1 MASAPEN
8 AADSCRWELGL
19 TGCFSI
25 TDIQTGRDVTPQS
38 RKACALLAY
47 LAARQGQNVPRDRLA
62 ALLWQDSDEAHAR
75 ASLRQAL
82 CDVRSATG
90 CDASPIIADRHHAR
104 LDDEAVR
111 ISGLCVSDYDEGE
124 SEPLEDLGGISE
136 NFDDWLAQERVRL
149 TEAMVE
155 GAAAH
160 VRQRLE
166 FGHGPQLMPLIRK
179 LQRIDPLNEDF
190 LQYAMVAEYQCGHAA
205 AIRKR
210 YREFASR
217 IREELGV
224 SPTFETTKLESE
236 LIGALTRAVP
246 PPVKPWAA

>member
-1 MASAPEN
+1 MASAPGN
-8 AADSCRWELGL
+8 AEANCRWELGL

-25 TDIQTGRDVTPQS
+25 HDIQSGRNVTPQS

-47 LAARQGQNVPRDRLA
+47 LAGRQGQNVPRDRLA
-62 ALLWQDSDEAHAR
+62 AMLWQESDEAHAR

-104 LDDEAVR
+104 LDENAVR
-111 ISGLCVSDYDEGE
+111 IAGLSVGDDDDGE
-124 SEPLEDLGGISE
+124 CEPLEDLDGISE
-136 NFDDWLAQERVRL
+136 SFDSWLAQERARL

-155 GAAAH
+155 EAAAH
-160 VRQRLE
+160 VRQQLDL
-166 FGHGPQLMPLIRK
+166 GHGPKLLPLIRR

-190 LQYAMVAEYQCGHAA
+190 LQFAMVAEYQCGHAA

-210 YREFASR
+210 YREFATR
-217 IREELGV
+217 IRDELGV
-224 SPTFETTKLESE
+224 SPTFETTKLEAE
-236 LIGALTRAVP
+236 LIGALTRAVSP
-246 PPVKPWAA
+246 PRKPWAA

>member
-1 MASAPEN
+1 MAAAPGN
-8 AADSCRWELGL
+8 AAENCRWELGL

-25 TDIQTGRDVTPQS
+25 IDIQDGRDVTPQS

-47 LAARQGQNVPRDRLA
+47 LAGRQGQSVPRDRLA
-62 ALLWQDSDEAHAR
+62 TMLWQESDEAHAR

-90 CDASPIIADRHHAR
+90 RDASPIVADRHHAR

-111 ISGLCVSDYDEGE
+111 ISSLRIDNDDEGDC
-124 SEPLEDLGGISE
+124 EPLEDLDGISDS
-136 NFDDWLAQERVRL
+136 FDDWLAQERARL

-155 GAAAH
+155 EAAAH

-166 FGHGPQLMPLIRK
+166 FGHGPDSLSLIRK

-210 YREFASR
+210 YREFAAR
-217 IREELGV
+217 IRDELGV
-224 SPTFETTKLESE
+224 SPTFETTKLEAD

-246 PPVKPWAA
+246 PTDKPWAA